1 MRFLDPE
8 TVEILQFLDP
18 EIVKMDKIILDPET
32 IEMVGFLGPEIV
44 EEVDKSFMNKN
55 KIKGLWGHK
64 G

>member
-1 MRFLDPE
+1 
-8 TVEILQFLDP
+8 
-18 EIVKMDKIILDPET
+18 MDKIILDPET